1 MNGHRRLLIVGNP
14 GETHVGHHL
23 CHAAKLEDLAVEF
36 CDTRA
41 AFSASWLTIQLSW
54 RLGGHR
60 PPLLRAFSRDVVSA
74 CHRFRPHWLLAT
86 GLAPMSARALQQV
99 RQLGVVCLNYLTD
112 DPWNP
117 RLRSRWF
124 MSALT
129 AYDMVFSP
137 RRSNLDDLTNLGCRG
152 VSYLPFAYA
161 PEIHF
166 PAPPTSPEERE
177 AFECDVLFFGGADR
191 DRLPYV
197 ASLLRSGIK
206 TRLYGGYWD
215 RFPQTRSHARGH
227 ADPPTLRKAV
237 SVARVTLCLVRR
249 MNRDGHVMRT
259 YEGPAMGACMLVEDT
274 PEHREIFGPNKEN
287 VVYFRDIA
295 AMLEEVRWLLSS
307 GSERRRLAAA
317 ARKTIVS
324 SPNTY
329 QDRLSTMLDHSLV
342 KELVHARQA

>member
-1 MNGHRRLLIVGNP
+1 MNDHRRLLIVGNP
-14 GETHVGHHL
+14 EETHVGHHL
-23 CHAAKLEDLAVEF
+23 CHAAKREDLAVEF

-54 RLGGHR
+54 RLRGHR

-117 RLRSRWF
+117 KHFAKWFLRAITR
-124 MSALT
+124 
-129 AYDMVFSP
+129 YDVVFSP
-137 RRSNLDDLTNLGCRG
+137 RRSNLRDLVDLGCRN
-152 VSYLPFAYA
+152 VAYLPFAYA

-166 PAPPTSPEERE
+166 PVGFTSTEERDL
-177 AFECDVLFFGGADR
+177 FDCDVLFFGGADR
-191 DRLPYV
+191 ARLPYIT
-197 ASLLRSGIK
+197 SLLRAGYK
-206 TRLYGGYWD
+206 MRLYGGYWE
-215 RFPQTRSHARGH
+215 RYSETRAHAQGQ
-227 ADPPTLRKAV
+227 ADPMTLRKAV
-237 SVARVTLCLVRR
+237 GGARVTLCLVRR
-249 MNRDGHVMRT
+249 ANRDGHVMRT

-274 PEHREIFGPNKEN
+274 PEHREIFGPNREN

-295 AMLEEVRWLLSS
+295 AMLDEVRWLLSS

-317 ARKTIVS
+317 ARTTIVS
-324 SPNTY
+324 NPNTY
-329 QDRLSTMLDHSLV
+329 QDRLSTILDHSVV
-342 KELVHARQA
+342 KDLVHARKA